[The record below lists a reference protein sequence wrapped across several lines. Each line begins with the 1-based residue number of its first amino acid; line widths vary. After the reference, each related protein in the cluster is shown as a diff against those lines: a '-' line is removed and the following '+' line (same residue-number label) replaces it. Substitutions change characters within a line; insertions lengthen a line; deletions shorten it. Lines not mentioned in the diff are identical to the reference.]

1 MVRWIKMIQKKAM
14 PVKKL
19 QGRHIGFGVK
29 KAPKKSSKKYFFE
42 EIYSKKCSRSINVLK
57 KVLKKIN
64 LLKKVL
70 KK

>member
-1 MVRWIKMIQKKAM
+1 MNF
-14 PVKKL
+14 L
-19 QGRHIGFGVK
+19 HIGFGVK
-29 KAPKKSSKKYFFE
+29 KVPKKSSKKYFFE

-70 KK
+70 KKILKK